1 MKSSVLIASLLVC
14 LFFGSGRI
22 ATAAKKESPDDSA
35 ATNADDFTFDPCQLK
50 EVVCLYEKTIEEK
63 IKEAARQAN
72 LAPSAILRIA
82 KCESSLDAKAK
93 NPTSSATGL
102 YQFTISTWIWIGAE
116 AQGLDRT
123 NPDHSI
129 AMFVK
134 WYPQHPG
141 WWECK

>member
-1 MKSSVLIASLLVC
+1 MKSSVSITALLVC
-14 LFFGSGRI
+14 MFFGFSEL
-22 ATAAKKESPDDSA
+22 ATATQEELPSDSA
-35 ATNADDFTFDPCQLK
+35 VTKADDFTFDPCQLK
-50 EVVCLYEKTIEEK
+50 EVVCPYEKTIEEK

-93 NPTSSATGL
+93 NPNSSATGL
-102 YQFTISTWIWIGAE
+102 YQFTTGTWAWIGAE